1 MFKIKLTEDA
11 RYGVIFVAT
20 LLLLL
25 LFMIII
31 NFLLGGNKD
40 DAIIEKQKEK
50 TVVITQPK
58 QNAAPPQLSSKA
70 VVSTVRE
77 AIKKD
82 DASTAYIEINKV
94 PKGSPEY
101 EQLSKIIAD
110 ENRKR
115 KAPGVRK
122 EAGQSPGA
130 PIRYLD
136 ESTPRDRM
144 TDAVFVYFVDV
155 SSTMLPHFCIQS
167 ATKKPLKISGYTITA
182 DSKILKITAPV
193 VKLENT
199 EKGVS
204 EWYDI
209 PLDRP
214 SYDIVQAIIKA
225 KKTTLTIT
233 GSGGSSSRP
242 VTDAEKTALR
252 RILDG
257 YIALGGNLDYLQTV
271 KPAPARP
278 AAKHPAR

>member
-110 ENRKR
+110 ENR
-115 KAPGVRK
+115 
-122 EAGQSPGA
+122 
-130 PIRYLD
+130 
-136 ESTPRDRM
+136 
-144 TDAVFVYFVDV
+144 TD
-155 SSTMLPHFCIQS
+155 
-167 ATKKPLKISGYTITA
+167 PLSG
-182 DSKILKITAPV
+182 
-193 VKLENT
+193 
-199 EKGVS
+199 
-204 EWYDI
+204 
-209 PLDRP
+209 
-214 SYDIVQAIIKA
+214 
-225 KKTTLTIT
+225 
-233 GSGGSSSRP
+233 
-242 VTDAEKTALR
+242 
-252 RILDG
+252 
-257 YIALGGNLDYLQTV
+257 
-271 KPAPARP
+271 
-278 AAKHPAR
+278 